1 MLKKLKIRNRLFV
14 SFGVVL
20 ALTLA
25 ISITSISSLNKSNK
39 NLEEFMSGAVAVD
52 DAIKNNRIY
61 TNIIAR
67 YIRDSVLKGNGA
79 DVSEERAVI
88 DENITLVNESLDKI
102 EKLNILDKESVQEY
116 RVAVE
121 EWLDIG
127 EKVMRIMAGG
137 NEDTAKRI
145 VLEECTPMLKKVV
158 ELAKPL
164 DEETDALRQ
173 KAMENSVKVTNRA
186 VLFVSVMVIVAVA
199 ISTFIAIKVTRLIV
213 DPLKEVEAAME
224 GMADGKMQ
232 QEFTYQ
238 SEDEVGALIRNVKKT
253 CEVLEDSIA
262 DLTRLTTEMAAGNF
276 DIRAK
281 EGIYKGDL
289 QPILLSIRQMNR
301 NLSDTLSQ
309 INIASDGVA
318 TGAEQVSSGA
328 QALSQGATEQA
339 SAVEEL
345 AATINDISIQVQ
357 QTADNAREVSVKVT
371 ETQNEL
377 LFSNEHMGEMIQAMQ
392 EIEQKS
398 GDIGKI
404 IKTIEDIAFQTNI
417 LALNAAVEAA
427 RAGEAGKGFAVVADE
442 VRNLA
447 SKSAEAASNTT
458 NLIEGTIQAVTNG
471 TAIAGQ
477 TAEAL
482 RVTVESTRQVV
493 DYIDKI
499 SNAAVEQADAIN
511 QVTQG
516 VDQISSVV
524 QTNSATAEESAA
536 ASQELAG
543 QSQLLKGLVSK
554 FNLRKED
561 GAGNMTAGTQASLYS
576 RSETQFS
583 DPYVAGAQ
591 VKRNHIPVRTYDFT
605 EDLLTGH
612 DMIDEQHEQLFGYIN
627 NLLRA
632 CGEGRG
638 RAELGNAI
646 QYLMDYTEEHF
657 SAEERLQ
664 NKYSYPDRVNHK
676 KYHETFKRTIRELAE
691 ELDRDGTSVT
701 LVGKINKSVGD
712 WLVNHV
718 KKQDVKVAKHIAK
731 RN

>member
-1 MLKKLKIRNRLFV
+1 MLRKLKIRNRLFL
-14 SFGVVL
+14 SFGIVL
-20 ALTLA
+20 ILTLA
-25 ISITSISSLNKSNK
+25 ISISSVFSLNKTNK
-39 NLEEFMSGAVAVD
+39 DLEEFMSGAVAVD

-61 TNIIAR
+61 TNIIGR
-67 YIRDSVLKGNGA
+67 YIRDIVLKGNGA
-79 DVSEERAVI
+79 DVSEERAAI
-88 DENITLVNESLDKI
+88 EENITLVNEELDRI
-102 EKLNILDKESVQEY
+102 EELNILDEARVKEY
-116 RVAVE
+116 RTAIE
-121 EWLDIG
+121 QWLDIG
-127 EKVMRIMAGG
+127 DKALQLMAEN
-137 NEDTAKRI
+137 NEVEAKRVI
-145 VLEECTPMLKKVV
+145 LEECTPMLKKVV
-158 ELAKPL
+158 ELVKPL
-164 DEETDALRQ
+164 NSETDALRQ
-173 KAMENSVKVTNRA
+173 EAMENSVDVTNRA
-186 VLFVSVMVIVAVA
+186 VLFISIMVV
-199 ISTFIAIKVTRLIV
+199 ISIAIAIWIAIRVTRMIV
-213 DPLKEVEAAME
+213 NPLKEVEEAME
-224 GMADGKMQ
+224 RIAQGKMQ

-238 SEDEVGALIRNVKKT
+238 SDDEVGVLISNVKKT
-253 CEVLEDSIA
+253 CEILEESIS
-262 DLTRLTTEMAAGNF
+262 DLTRLMKEMAEGNF

-281 EGIYKGDL
+281 EGVYKGDL
-289 QPILLSIRQMNR
+289 QPILLAIRQMNK
-301 NLSDTLSQ
+301 NLSSTLSQ

-318 TGAEQVSSGA
+318 NGAEQVSSGA

-345 AATINDISIQVQ
+345 AATINDISMQVQ
-357 QTADNAREVSVKVT
+357 HTADNAREVSEKVM

-377 LFSNEHMGEMIQAMQ
+377 LFSNEHMSEMIQAMQ

-471 TAIAGQ
+471 TQIAGQ

-482 RVTVESTRQVV
+482 RVTVESTKQVV
-493 DYIDKI
+493 EYIDKI
-499 SNAAVEQADAIN
+499 SNAAIEQADAIN

-543 QSQLLKGLVSK
+543 QSQLLKGLVTK

-561 GAGNMTAGTQASLYS
+561 GASAMVSATPDSPYAQQSPRRS
-576 RSETQFS
+576 RN
-583 DPYVAGAQ
+583 
-591 VKRNHIPVRTYDFT
+591 KIPVRTYDFT
-605 EDLLTGH
+605 EDLLTGNA
-612 DMIDEQHEQLFGYIN
+612 MIDEQHEQLFAYIN
-627 NLLRA
+627 NLLCA

-638 RAELGNAI
+638 RAELQKATRFLI
-646 QYLMDYTEEHF
+646 DYTEEHF

-664 NKYSYPDRVNHK
+664 NRYHYPDRDNHK
-676 KYHETFKRTIRELAE
+676 RYHESFKRTIRELAE
-691 ELDRDGTSVT
+691 ELEREGASVS
-701 LVGKINKSVGD
+701 LVGKINQSVGD

-718 KKQDVKVAKHIAK
+718 KKQDVKVARHIVNSK
-731 RN
+731 